1 MSADIVK
8 SVRGGLATSD
18 YILRRRIMSHTIR
31 NERTKGWL
39 DKLALK
45 RRTKKLIRDIK
56 NEDFWMDWDEDY
68 IPTAEI

>member
-1 MSADIVK
+1 
-8 SVRGGLATSD
+8 
-18 YILRRRIMSHTIR
+18 MSHTIR

-56 NEDFWMDWDEDY
+56 NEEFWMDFDEDN
-68 IPTAEI
+68 IPSAEV

>member
-1 MSADIVK
+1 
-8 SVRGGLATSD
+8 
-18 YILRRRIMSHTIR
+18 MSHTIR

-56 NEDFWMDWDEDY
+56 SEDFWMDVDEDY

>member
-1 MSADIVK
+1 
-8 SVRGGLATSD
+8 
-18 YILRRRIMSHTIR
+18 MSHTIR

-56 NEDFWMDWDEDY
+56 NEDFWTDFDEDY
-68 IPTAEI
+68 IPTAEV